1 MIARL
6 RGRLAQRG
14 EDHVVIDT
22 GGEQGGVGYLV
33 QCAAKTLDR
42 LPNPGL
48 PVELRIV
55 TQVREDSITLYGF
68 QTPLEE
74 QWFRI
79 LQGIQGVG
87 ARLALAVLSV
97 LEPDAIARAIAAQ
110 DAKALTRAAGVGPRL
125 AARIVAELKDRVARL
140 GPLPSA
146 APGAPPWPQ
155 TAAGPATA
163 PAAAGPID
171 DALAALEQLG
181 YGRSEAFA
189 VVARVAAELGDQP
202 TLEQLLAQSLKA
214 LGR

>member
-6 RGRLAQRG
+6 RGRLAEAG
-14 EDHVVIDT
+14 EDHVVVDAS
-22 GGEQGGVGYLV
+22 GVGYLV
-33 QCAAKTLDR
+33 QCAAKTLAR
-42 LPNPGL
+42 LPGPGE

-68 QTPLEE
+68 ETPLEE
-74 QWFRI
+74 QWFRL

-87 ARLALAVLSV
+87 ARLALALLSV

-110 DAKALTRAAGVGPRL
+110 DARALTRAAGVGPRL
-125 AARIVAELKDRVARL
+125 AARIVSELKDRVAKM
-140 GPLPSA
+140 
-146 APGAPPWPQ
+146 
-155 TAAGPATA
+155 A
-163 PAAAGPID
+163 PAAGVPPSRATPGAAALPAGPVE

-189 VVARVAAELGDQP
+189 VVARVAGELGEGA
-202 TLEQLLAQSLKA
+202 TVEQLLSQSLKA

>member
-6 RGRLAQRG
+6 RGRIAQLG
-14 EDHVVIDT
+14 EDHVVVDT
-22 GGEQGGVGYLV
+22 GGERGGVGYLV
-33 QCAAKTLDR
+33 QCATKTLGR
-42 LPNPGL
+42 LPPLGQ

-68 QTPLEE
+68 ETALEE

-79 LQGIQGVG
+79 LQNIQGVG

-140 GPLPSA
+140 GPV
-146 APGAPPWPQ
+146 
-155 TAAGPATA
+155 TA
-163 PAAAGPID
+163 PAPGRAPAAPAAPRGPVE
-171 DALAALEQLG
+171 DALTALEQLG
-181 YGRSEAFA
+181 YGRSEAYA
-189 VVARVAAELGDQP
+189 VVARVAGELGDGF

>member
-6 RGRLAQRG
+6 RGRVAQLG
-14 EDHVVIDT
+14 EDHVVVDT
-22 GGEQGGVGYLV
+22 GGETGGVGYLV
-33 QCAAKTLDR
+33 HCATKTLGR
-42 LPNPGL
+42 LPATGQQ
-48 PVELRIV
+48 VRLRIV

-68 QTPLEE
+68 ETALEE
-74 QWFRI
+74 QWFRM

-87 ARLALAVLSV
+87 ARLALALLSV

-140 GPLPSA
+140 GAVSPSLAQPAGAGRPAA
-146 APGAPPWPQ
+146 AP
-155 TAAGPATA
+155 AAGPVE
-163 PAAAGPID
+163 
-171 DALAALEQLG
+171 DALTALEQLG

-189 VVARVAAELGDQP
+189 VVARVAGELGDGL
-202 TLEQLLAQSLKA
+202 TLEQLLALSLKA

>member
-6 RGRLAQRG
+6 RGRIAQTG
-14 EDHVVIDT
+14 EDHVVVDT
-22 GGEQGGVGYLV
+22 GGELGGVGYLV
-33 QCAAKTLDR
+33 QCAAKTLGR
-42 LPNPGL
+42 LPAAGQ

-68 QTPLEE
+68 ETALEE

-87 ARLALAVLSV
+87 ARLALALLSV

-125 AARIVAELKDRVARL
+125 AARIVSELKDRVARL
-140 GPLPSA
+140 GPMA
-146 APGAPPWPQ
+146 APVQPSPPGGTRAAPP
-155 TAAGPATA
+155 AG
-163 PAAAGPID
+163 GMLE
-171 DALAALEQLG
+171 DALQALEQLG
-181 YGRSEAFA
+181 YGRSEAYA
-189 VVARVAAELGDQP
+189 VVARVAGELGDGL
-202 TLEQLLAQSLKA
+202 TLERLLAASLKA

>member
-6 RGRLAQRG
+6 RGRIAQLG
-14 EDHVVIDT
+14 EDHVVVDT
-22 GGEQGGVGYLV
+22 GGERGGVGYLV
-33 QCAAKTLDR
+33 QCATKTLGR
-42 LPNPGL
+42 LPPLGQ

-68 QTPLEE
+68 ETALEE

-79 LQGIQGVG
+79 LQNIQGVG

-140 GPLPSA
+140 GPVPVAAA
-146 APGAPPWPQ
+146 APGRAPSGPAAP
-155 TAAGPATA
+155 AGPVE
-163 PAAAGPID
+163 
-171 DALAALEQLG
+171 DALTALEQLG
-181 YGRSEAFA
+181 YGRSEAYA
-189 VVARVAAELGDQP
+189 VVARVAGELGDGVP
-202 TLEQLLAQSLKA
+202 L
-214 LGR
+214 

>member
-6 RGRLAQRG
+6 RGRIAQLG
-14 EDHVVIDT
+14 EDHVVVDT
-22 GGEQGGVGYLV
+22 GGELGGVGYLV
-33 QCAAKTLDR
+33 QCATKTLGR
-42 LPNPGL
+42 LPSVGQK
-48 PVELRIV
+48 VELRIV

-68 QTPLEE
+68 ETALEE

-125 AARIVAELKDRVARL
+125 AARIVSELKDRVAKL
-140 GPLPSA
+140 GPVS
-146 APGAPPWPQ
+146 APPP
-155 TAAGPATA
+155 GRA
-163 PAAAGPID
+163 PAAPAAPAGPVE
-171 DALAALEQLG
+171 DALTALEQLG
-181 YGRSEAFA
+181 YGRSEAYA
-189 VVARVAAELGDQP
+189 VVARVAGELGDGL

>member
-6 RGRLAQRG
+6 RGRVAQAG
-14 EDHVVIDT
+14 EDHIVVDT
-22 GGEQGGVGYLV
+22 GGDIGGVGYLV
-33 QCAAKTLDR
+33 HCAAKTLGR
-42 LPNPGL
+42 LPALGQ

-68 QTPLEE
+68 ETAVEE

-87 ARLALAVLSV
+87 ARLALALLSV

-110 DAKALTRAAGVGPRL
+110 DAKALTLANGVGPRL
-125 AARIVAELKDRVARL
+125 AARIVSELKDRVARL
-140 GPLPSA
+140 GPVSTTAA
-146 APGAPPWPQ
+146 APTGRP
-155 TAAGPATA
+155 A
-163 PAAAGPID
+163 PAVEQGPTE
-171 DALAALEQLG
+171 DALKALEQLG

-189 VVARVAAELGDQP
+189 VVVRVVDELGENA
-202 TLEQLLAQSLKA
+202 TLEQVLAQSLKA

>member
-6 RGRLAQRG
+6 RGRIAQLG
-14 EDHVVIDT
+14 EDHVVVDT
-22 GGEQGGVGYLV
+22 GGERGGVGYLV
-33 QCAAKTLDR
+33 QCATKTLGR
-42 LPNPGL
+42 LPPLGQ

-68 QTPLEE
+68 ETALEE

-79 LQGIQGVG
+79 LQNIQGVG

-140 GPLPSA
+140 GPVPVAAA
-146 APGAPPWPQ
+146 APGRAPSGPAAP
-155 TAAGPATA
+155 AGPVE
-163 PAAAGPID
+163 
-171 DALAALEQLG
+171 DALTALEQLG
-181 YGRSEAFA
+181 YGRSEAYA
-189 VVARVAAELGDQP
+189 VVARVAGELGDGV

>member
-6 RGRLAQRG
+6 RGRIAQLG
-14 EDHVVIDT
+14 EDHVVVDT
-22 GGEQGGVGYLV
+22 GGERGGVGYLV
-33 QCAAKTLDR
+33 QCATKTLGR
-42 LPNPGL
+42 LPPLGQ

-68 QTPLEE
+68 ETALEE

-79 LQGIQGVG
+79 LQNIQGVG

-140 GPLPSA
+140 GPVPVAA
-146 APGAPPWPQ
+146 APKSGVPR
-155 TAAGPATA
+155 
-163 PAAAGPID
+163 PAAAPASGPVE
-171 DALAALEQLG
+171 DALTALEQLG
-181 YGRSEAFA
+181 YGRSEAYA
-189 VVARVAAELGDQP
+189 VVARVAGELGDTL

>member
-6 RGRLAQRG
+6 RGRIAQTG
-14 EDHVVIDT
+14 EDHVVVDT
-22 GGEQGGVGYLV
+22 GGDGGGVGYLV
-33 QCAAKTLDR
+33 HCAAKTLGR
-42 LPNPGL
+42 LPPPGQ

-68 QTPLEE
+68 ETALEE

-87 ARLALAVLSV
+87 ARLALALLSV

-140 GPLPSA
+140 
-146 APGAPPWPQ
+146 APPLATVGMVRPVAHPGPAPAA
-155 TAAGPATA
+155 TPAAGPV
-163 PAAAGPID
+163 D
-171 DALAALEQLG
+171 DALQALEQLG

-189 VVARVAAELGDQP
+189 VVARVASELGDDL
-202 TLEQLLAQSLKA
+202 TLERLLTGSLKA